1 MVWDDF
7 LKRMAVDLGLTPGQ
21 SNVFIE
27 RFAQNNIDKL
37 ESEIEANSKLLFGI
51 ESEAYKKRRGEI
63 YKKFTYNCAKLETAG
78 ARKAETLRKWLKSE
92 YSAGTIDIS
101 PPETPKTAEFPSPAT
116 QIDWREICRA
126 AAQAKRQAANTF
138 FANDLGRKIDL
149 NEIHVPLGLIER
161 QQKPQRD
168 DFSPQ
173 TGSQA
178 YQEAEK
184 LIPLSYDEFCEK
196 VLTNSDSPK
205 SKGKRLAVIGEAG
218 AGKTTQLLKI
228 CDRILAETEY
238 LPVWISL
245 AEVKK
250 PLSQYLIE
258 NWLRIAAG
266 KLDAAPAEWVK
277 EFNELLSQGKIWLLL
292 DGADEM
298 GIADSLGTLSPQLR
312 ERVFDKVRIVISCRL
327 NIWEATGNALS
338 DFDTYK
344 MLDFSYGDGDN
355 CDRVKLFIDQWFTL
369 LNPPWQ
375 GGKLAQFLIPYQG
388 WKLPRICQVVWES

>member
-1 MVWDDF
+1 MGETRD
-7 LKRMAVDLGLTPGQ
+7 RGIPATP
-21 SNVFIE
+21 
-27 RFAQNNIDKL
+27 D
-37 ESEIEANSKLLFGI
+37 GI
-51 ESEAYKKRRGEI
+51 
-63 YKKFTYNCAKLETAG
+63 AKLKNAKNTGKDDNGKPWTFPSIAE
-78 ARKAETLRKWLKSE
+78 KA
-92 YSAGTIDIS
+92 DIQSHKTVGRFFKGEGVDKGNAYAICQALNLEITEIVDRHEWS
-101 PPETPKTAEFPSPAT
+101 PPSPPAT
-116 QIDWREICRA
+116 QIDWRETCRA

-149 NEIHVPLGLIER
+149 DEIHVPLGLIER
-161 QQKPQRD
+161 QQKPQRRD

-173 TGSQA
+173 TGSEA

-196 VLTNSDSPK
+196 VLTNSESPK
-205 SKGKRLAVIGEAG
+205 SKGKRLAVIGEPG

-250 PLSQYLIE
+250 PLSQYLIAD
-258 NWLRIAAG
+258 WLRIAAG

-355 CDRVKLFIDQWFTL
+355 CDRVKLFIDKWFTP
-369 LNPPWQ
+369 LNPP
-375 GGKLAQFLIPYQG
+375 
-388 WKLPRICQVVWES
+388 LPRGETDPIPNLLPRVETTSDLPNCMEKLINIVVGAGSPTIFDSHK